1 MALEHGWNRLD
12 GDEMRSFAVRWLASL
27 QAASTDEEVGQ
38 AVVMLGFMAPADQ
51 QWEFLVAALDNSTC
65 DEELLHIAAGPA
77 ECLLSRKGED
87 SITWFEERAS
97 LDRRF
102 ARMLTGVWRHMM
114 SDDVWRRV
122 QALQANVDDHL

>member
-12 GDEMRSFAVRWLASL
+12 SDEMRSFAVRWLASL
-27 QAASTDEEVGQ
+27 QAASPDEEVGQ

-51 QWEFLVAALDNSTC
+51 QWEFLVAAVDNSTT
-65 DEELLHIAAGPA
+65 DEELRHIAAGPA

-97 LDRRF
+97 SDRRL

-114 SDDVWRRV
+114 ADDVWRRV
-122 QALQANVDDHL
+122 QALQAAVDDRL